1 MFKKNKQKKVRTW
14 EDDFWDFQKSI
25 NFFRNIVIICLF
37 LLFFKFLDIWTSWFF
52 IMKNQ
57 ATISLWMAMFI
68 FSIWYFFTSYKTLKK
83 PFYIFRII
91 THIVIFS
98 FSLSMIILYMNYFDR
113 ISNVNPI
120 LIYLQRMLN
129 LWGEWLF
136 WILMI
141 LIIFPTSLISYLK
154 LKKIKIDH
162 PEWKNL
168 GKRKISEKT
177 ANGIEIITLDG
188 VKYYKPEEFDE
199 VWKEY
204 KILPSD
210 IQDLTKERLIKVQE
224 LLTNKETIIDGNKFK
239 IFDMKN
245 SVIPTEAFDR
255 IRNRI
260 HYKLMDT
267 KKNIEDYKEK
277 NPSINQEW
285 MREILIEL
293 LKCIDL
299 SE

>member
-1 MFKKNKQKKVRTW
+1 MKDQLSTTLWVVMFLV
-14 EDDFWDFQKSI
+14 
-25 NFFRNIVIICLF
+25 
-37 LLFFKFLDIWTSWFF
+37 
-52 IMKNQ
+52 
-57 ATISLWMAMFI
+57 SLWYI
-68 FSIWYFFTSYKTLKK
+68 FFSYKTLKK
-83 PFYIFRII
+83 PFYIFRTI
-91 THIVIFS
+91 THIAFSS
-98 FSLSMIILYMNYFDR
+98 FSLIVLLLYIYSYDGIYSDNLAISYARII
-113 ISNVNPI
+113 
-120 LIYLQRMLN
+120 LN
-129 LWGEWLF
+129 LWGEWAF
-136 WILMI
+136 WILAI
-141 LIIFPTSLISYLK
+141 LILFPISLISYLK
-154 LKKIKIDH
+154 LKKIKKDH

>member
-1 MFKKNKQKKVRTW
+1 
-14 EDDFWDFQKSI
+14 
-25 NFFRNIVIICLF
+25 
-37 LLFFKFLDIWTSWFF
+37 
-52 IMKNQ
+52 
-57 ATISLWMAMFI
+57 
-68 FSIWYFFTSYKTLKK
+68 
-83 PFYIFRII
+83 
-91 THIVIFS
+91 
-98 FSLSMIILYMNYFDR
+98 MNYFDR

-141 LIIFPTSLISYLK
+141 LILFPISLISYLK
-154 LKKIKIDH
+154 LKKIKKDH

-188 VKYYKPEEFDE
+188 VKYYKPEEFEE

-245 SVIPTEAFDR
+245 SVLPTEAFDF
-255 IRNRI
+255 IRKRI
-260 HYKLMDT
+260 HYKLMDV

-277 NPSINQEW
+277 NPSINQER

>member
-1 MFKKNKQKKVRTW
+1 M
-14 EDDFWDFQKSI
+14 
-25 NFFRNIVIICLF
+25 
-37 LLFFKFLDIWTSWFF
+37 
-52 IMKNQ
+52 
-57 ATISLWMAMFI
+57 
-68 FSIWYFFTSYKTLKK
+68 
-83 PFYIFRII
+83 
-91 THIVIFS
+91 IFS

-141 LIIFPTSLISYLK
+141 LILFPISLISYLK
-154 LKKIKIDH
+154 LKKIKKDH

-188 VKYYKPEEFDE
+188 VKYYKPEEFEE

-245 SVIPTEAFDR
+245 SVLPTEAFDF
-255 IRNRI
+255 IRKRI
-260 HYKLMDT
+260 HYKLMDV

-277 NPSINQEW
+277 NPSINQER